1 MIFNHIGWWWIL
13 LCSEAIGTTVNK
25 LNTWLYLF
33 LLFYCSEDDMIPY
46 QASTVCDIKSFNLL
60 FRFKFKFHFQ
70 PNLATSLWH
79 PFLLIKSGSHS
90 EELGW
95 WRALMVECVNVFDHI
110 VEKGLHIP
118 PFKFSTEFFLFTYL
132 MNTKISCKIRL
143 CVKMFVL
150 SPSLREMFVPRGTN
164 KSVTH
169 GGHALCIDILF

>member
-1 MIFNHIGWWWIL
+1 MYDDCLYKLYGWVGNYPYVMIIDHIGWWWIL

-70 PNLATSLWH
+70 PNLATSVWH
-79 PFLLIKSGSHS
+79 PFLFIKSGSHS

-95 WRALMVECVNVFDHI
+95 WRALMVECVHVFDHI

-118 PFKFSTEFFLFTYL
+118 PFKFST
-132 MNTKISCKIRL
+132 MQ
-143 CVKMFVL
+143 VL
-150 SPSLREMFVPRGTN
+150 WNGIFPCHLSKEHEDKLQ
-164 KSVTH
+164 
-169 GGHALCIDILF
+169 